1 VNGRLI
7 DMEPRAGEIDPLRAA
22 SATGRCDAV
31 GNAKLSAASKMPK
44 EDGTK
49 ARQTRTLDNP
59 RLVIF
64 SHCDPGGVM
73 APFYT
78 RAQIEQIDNKATARV
93 IRSAKARA
101 GFFFMRQ
108 LFNSPARAKS
118 LRLD

>member
-1 VNGRLI
+1 MNGCLI
-7 DMEPRAGEIDPLRAA
+7 DMEPSAGEIDPLRAA

-64 SHCDPGGVM
+64 S
-73 APFYT
+73 
-78 RAQIEQIDNKATARV
+78 
-93 IRSAKARA
+93 RA
-101 GFFFMRQ
+101 GGFFMRR
-108 LFNSPARAKS
+108 LLTRPRARSP
-118 LRLD
+118 